1 MKTLLFFIATWL
13 AVSHSFLGKVIKI
26 TDGDTII
33 VITENQQQIKI
44 RLDGIDCPES
54 KQDFGTRAKQAVSDL
69 CFGKQVKVV
78 YSGKDRYG
86 RILGTVY
93 IGNKNINKELLRM
106 GLAWHYKLFN
116 KDKELAKLEQ
126 EARNKRIGLWSHPN
140 PIPPWE
146 FRKRR

>member
-1 MKTLLFFIATWL
+1 MKTLVFFIATWF

-54 KQDFGTRAKQAVSDL
+54 KQDFGTSAKQAVSEL

-78 YSGKDRYG
+78 YSSKDRYG

-93 IGNKNINKELLRM
+93 IGNKNVNKELLRM
-106 GLAWHYKLFN
+106 GLAWHYIQFN
-116 KDKELAKLEQ
+116 NDKELAKLEQ
-126 EARNKRIGLWSHPN
+126 EARNKKIGLWSHPN

-146 FRKRR
+146 FRKKR